1 MKAMIE
7 RAERPEH
14 TQIATFKH
22 LRDQVT
28 GIAVHCLFNVLK
40 LIDFT
45 SFIPPRIRFF
55 MRYNFLTSITEPR
68 LILCQA

>member
-28 GIAVHCLFNVLK
+28 GIAVNCSFNVLK
-40 LIDFT
+40 FIDFT
-45 SFIPPRIRFF
+45 SFHPSRIRFF
-55 MRYNFLTSITEPR
+55 MRFNFLMNITEYR
-68 LILCQA
+68 LILYQA

>member
-28 GIAVHCLFNVLK
+28 GIAVH
-40 LIDFT
+40 
-45 SFIPPRIRFF
+45 
-55 MRYNFLTSITEPR
+55 
-68 LILCQA
+68 